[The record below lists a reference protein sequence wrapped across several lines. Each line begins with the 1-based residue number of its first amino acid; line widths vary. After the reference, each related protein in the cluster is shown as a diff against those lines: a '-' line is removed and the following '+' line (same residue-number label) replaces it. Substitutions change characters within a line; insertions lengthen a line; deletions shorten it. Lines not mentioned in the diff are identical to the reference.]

1 VRVAVLLGGM
11 SREREVS
18 LKTGRAVLNALGT
31 LGYEGIPIDPGRGV
45 ASELIEAAADVVFI
59 ALHGRFGED
68 GCIQG
73 LLEILGLP
81 YTGSG
86 VLASSAAMDKIFTK
100 RLFRSAG
107 LPTPDF
113 AAVDAS
119 SLKGGLATPN
129 FGPPWVVKP
138 SREGSSIGMSFVDT
152 REDLETAVRTALAHD
167 PNVLLEKLVRG
178 KEITVGVIGNAHPT
192 PLPPIEIRP
201 KSGRYDYASKYTPGA
216 TEYIIPAQM
225 PESVISDCQALG
237 LAAHRALGCRGVS
250 RVDMIVG
257 DEGIDL
263 LEVNTIP
270 GMTETSLLPKSARA
284 AGIEFPQLVDQMI
297 RWALEAN
304 A

>member
-1 VRVAVLLGGM
+1 MRVAVLLGGM

-18 LKTGRAVLNALGT
+18 LKTGRAVLNALGE

-59 ALHGRFGED
+59 ALHGRYGED

-100 RLFRSAG
+100 RLFRSAD

-113 AAVDAS
+113 SALDAGV
-119 SLKGGLATPN
+119 LETGIVPPN

-138 SREGSSIGMSFVDT
+138 AREGSSIGMSFVDNHA
-152 REDLETAVRTALAHD
+152 DLETAVRTALSHD
-167 PNVLLEKLVRG
+167 PSVLLEKLVTG
-178 KEITVGVIGNAHPT
+178 KEITVGVIGLDDPM
-192 PLPPIEIRP
+192 PLPPIQIQP

-216 TEYIIPAQM
+216 TEYIIPARL
-225 PESVISDCQALG
+225 PDSVIADCQALG

-284 AGIEFPQLVDQMI
+284 AGIEFPQLVDKLI
-297 RWALEAN
+297 RWALEAHR
-304 A
+304 

>member
-1 VRVAVLLGGM
+1 MRVAVLLGGM

-59 ALHGRFGED
+59 ALHGRYGED

-73 LLEILGLP
+73 LLEILDLP

-113 AAVDAS
+113 AALDVG
-119 SLKGGLATPN
+119 SLDGPLAAPN

-152 REDLETAVRTALAHD
+152 RDDLETAVRTALAHD
-167 PNVLLEKLVRG
+167 PSVLLEKLVRG

-216 TEYIIPAQM
+216 TEYIIPAQI
-225 PESVISDCQALG
+225 PENVISDCQALG

-284 AGIEFPQLVDQMI
+284 AGIEFPQLVDRMI
-297 RWALEAN
+297 RWALEAHS
-304 A
+304 